1 MVIKNLRI
9 QNGFSQEQLA
19 DITGLSTRT
28 IQRIEKNDQGS
39 LESLNLL
46 ADAFKLDF
54 KELEEK
60 LKNPDVPNK
69 NQNTNKSLITFI
81 SVNLMLF
88 FINITTSPEH
98 LWFIYPLLGWGIP
111 LFYKRYKNKLLD

>member
-1 MVIKNLRI
+1 M
-9 QNGFSQEQLA
+9 
-19 DITGLSTRT
+19 
-28 IQRIEKNDQGS
+28 
-39 LESLNLL
+39 NLL

-54 KELEEK
+54 KELQEK
-60 LKNPDVPNK
+60 LKNPNVPKKNK
-69 NQNTNKSLITFI
+69 NTNKSLITFI

-111 LFYKRYKNKLLD
+111 LSYKRYKNKLSD